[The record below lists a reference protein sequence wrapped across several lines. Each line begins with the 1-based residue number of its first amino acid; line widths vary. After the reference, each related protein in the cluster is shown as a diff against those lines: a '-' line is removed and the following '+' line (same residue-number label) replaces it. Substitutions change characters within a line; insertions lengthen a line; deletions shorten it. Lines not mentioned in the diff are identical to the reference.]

1 MGKRMRIIG
10 MVKSVRFAAALFFCC
25 VKALAQE
32 EEHPMEMRQ
41 EQAAGREME
50 RTGEEQL
57 PAQENDEQYQ
67 ELAGYARRKL
77 NLNTTD
83 AAALH
88 GLGLLDA
95 LQVNALLQY
104 RETLGALVSIYELQA
119 VPGFDLP
126 LIRSL
131 LPYVQAGSGL
141 EPFYS
146 LKDYVRRG
154 KHQLEL
160 RYSRTLEAA
169 EGYRRGPDE
178 AVRYLGS
185 PDKMLL
191 RYRYRFGKY
200 ASWGIMMEK
209 DAGETWMRKGA
220 PWLGDHLGFHLF
232 LQRMGKVKAL
242 ALGDFT
248 VNMGQGLIQWHGFSF
263 GKSAA
268 VMQVKRESE
277 VLRPYASAGEF
288 YFYRGAGITI
298 EKGKTGITAFVSM
311 RRPDGR
317 LYLREDTV
325 GAPGAPDAPDIPG
338 TPRPPGAETGEDNEA
353 SYEEGTLSSAGYH
366 RTPSEQA
373 LRANIRQYTAGAVVK
388 WRARQGHLAFN
399 AIAQQY
405 AHPLKKG
412 EELYRL
418 YAPDNSRVL
427 NASADHSFSWRNLH
441 WFGEAAVDGNGRPA
455 LLQGLLAALGTG
467 ADVVLLYRYEHKAY
481 RSMYGNAFGESSAV
495 GNENGMYAG
504 MQLKWGSKWLF
515 AAYADVFHAPWLKY
529 RVSAPSGGTD
539 ALLFLQ
545 WLPDKKSSLS
555 VTYRYGSSPADIK
568 IPPLKQ
574 RIVVHQNKHQVS
586 ARAALPVN
594 ERVTWQGK
602 MQAAFGSGTE
612 SWMLYQQVLAR
623 LGKWRLGG
631 GYTWFDTA
639 ETEGLY
645 LASLGFPGDQ
655 SLARFSGRGYN
666 GHVQLQY
673 QVSRDLSLWCRWQQ
687 AVYPGRASVGSGLE
701 AIAGERKTGILLQ
714 VQLGW

>member
-1 MGKRMRIIG
+1 MGKRM
-10 MVKSVRFAAALFFCC
+10 MFVVALFFCT

-32 EEHPMEMRQ
+32 EELPMEMRQ
-41 EQAAGREME
+41 EQGAGREME
-50 RTGEEQL
+50 RTGEEQM

-77 NLNTTD
+77 NLNTAD

-88 GLGLLDA
+88 GLGLMDA

-119 VPGFDLP
+119 VPGFELP
-126 LIRSL
+126 LIRLL

-141 EPFYS
+141 EPYYT

-160 RYSRTLEAA
+160 RYGRTLEAA
-169 EGYRRGPDE
+169 EGYRRGKDE

-185 PDKMLL
+185 ADKILL

-200 ASWGIMMEK
+200 ASWGLVMEK

-248 VNMGQGLIQWHGFSF
+248 VNIGQGLIQWQGFSF

-277 VLRPYASAGEF
+277 VLRPYAAAGEF
-288 YFYRGAGITI
+288 YFYRGAGVTV
-298 EKGKTGITAFVSM
+298 EKRNIGVTGFMSI
-311 RRPDGR
+311 RRLDGR
-317 LYLREDTV
+317 LHLREDT
-325 GAPGAPDAPDIPG
+325 
-338 TPRPPGAETGEDNEA
+338 PGAEIPGDMGGEV
-353 SYEEGTLSSAGYH
+353 YEEGTLSSAGYH
-366 RTPSEQA
+366 RTPSEMT
-373 LRANIRQYTAGAVVK
+373 LRANMLQYTAGAVAK
-388 WRARQGHLAFN
+388 WKARRGHLAFN

-418 YAPDNSRVL
+418 YALEGKRVL
-427 NASADHSFSWRNLH
+427 NASADHSFSWRNVH
-441 WFGEAAVDGNGRPA
+441 WFGETAVDGSGHPA
-455 LLQGLLAALGTG
+455 LLQGFLAALGTR

-481 RSMYGNAFGESSAV
+481 RSMYGNSFGESSAV

-504 MQLKWGSKWLF
+504 LQLKWGSKWLL
-515 AAYADVFHAPWLKY
+515 AAYADVFQAPWLKY

-545 WLPDKKSSLS
+545 WLPDKKSSLNI
-555 VTYRYGSSPADIK
+555 TYRYASSPVDVK
-568 IPPLKQ
+568 VPPLKQ
-574 RIVVHQNKHQVS
+574 RIVMNEQKHLVS
-586 ARAALPVN
+586 MRATLPVN
-594 ERVTWQGK
+594 DRITWQGR
-602 MQAAFGSGTE
+602 MQAAFGNGAE
-612 SWMLYQQVLAR
+612 SFMLYQQVQAR

-631 GYTWFDTA
+631 GYSWFDTA

-645 LASLGFPGDQ
+645 LASMGFPGDQ

-666 GHVQLQY
+666 GHAQVQY
-673 QVSRDLSLWCRWQQ
+673 RVSEGLSLWCRWQQ
-687 AVYPGRASVGSGLE
+687 AVYPGSGSIGSGLE
-701 AIAGERKTGILLQ
+701 EIEGERKTGVLLQ
-714 VQLGW
+714 VQFSW